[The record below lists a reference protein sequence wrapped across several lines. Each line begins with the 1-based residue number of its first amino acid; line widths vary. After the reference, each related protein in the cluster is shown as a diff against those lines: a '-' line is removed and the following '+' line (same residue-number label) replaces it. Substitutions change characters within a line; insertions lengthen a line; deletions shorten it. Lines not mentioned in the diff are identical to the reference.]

1 MKVSVL
7 KKILGDCFD
16 NDEVLIPGSD
26 HSFRSAKAH
35 IEDVELS
42 GGDYYEYYGD
52 ESMNAGGKKVR
63 ALIIE

>member
-7 KKILGDCFD
+7 KKILGGCFD
-16 NDEVLIPGSD
+16 TDEVLIPGSD
-26 HSFRSAKAH
+26 HSFRGAKAH

-42 GGDYYEYYGD
+42 DGDYYEYYGD
-52 ESMNAGGKKVR
+52 EFMNESGKRIK